1 MREPRLSITIPCLLA
16 ALAAGCVD
24 VRSFAGDWQG
34 GVVSEPAVRQG
45 FAPETKVERLTLS
58 DVDLQGVT
66 ATLTTSDGRFV
77 ESRMARVMKAA
88 NDAIASLTF
97 DGAPLRTYLLFAPLA
112 SEPAGAP
119 ASVLLSLFADDHIEL
134 RILRGNDL
142 FGVFNLGRAERKEGG

>member
-1 MREPRLSITIPCLLA
+1 MRDRFPLLLLLLP
-16 ALAAGCVD
+16 LAGGCVD

-45 FAPETKVERLTLS
+45 FAPEARVDRLSLQ

-66 ATLTTSDGRFV
+66 ATLTTSDGRFDR
-77 ESRMARVMKAA
+77 SRMTRVIKAA

-112 SEPAGAP
+112 TDPSGAP
-119 ASVLLSLFADDHIEL
+119 ASILISLFGDDHIEL

-142 FGVFNLGRAERKEGG
+142 FGVFNLGRTEKEGG